1 MGCLILK
8 LGRYVN
14 KRLRISKRRFAIW
27 ASIGTLGGKR
37 DAGCS
42 IESAEI
48 RSAAGGGEGD
58 AFPGDE
64 EFPDEETLQIW
75 DEWVEAVDS
84 IKRPITW
91 EEAEILIKCSPTE
104 HMAGV
109 EWTFLH
115 CIESVFA
122 SNAIEGFRKLIEKCN
137 SDLMKNMLL
146 ERLQNYIISSERTTV
161 P

>member
-1 MGCLILK
+1 MQDAVLK
-8 LGRYVN
+8 VQRLGVPP
-14 KRLRISKRRFAIW
+14 
-27 ASIGTLGGKR
+27 
-37 DAGCS
+37 
-42 IESAEI
+42 E
-48 RSAAGGGEGD
+48 GGGEGD